1 MARLVSFKL
10 VWIDNVPHGKDMISV
25 VGRHS
30 MLKTICAACFAI
42 TVIAITASA
51 AEISGKWSGQV
62 PSRGE
67 AVATTFTFKVDGD
80 KLTGTM
86 TGPQGEVSL
95 QEGKFSGDQIS
106 FSTTGG
112 NAKILFQGTVAGNE
126 MKMTRTREGGQARE
140 FTLKR
145 AQ

>member
-1 MARLVSFKL
+1 
-10 VWIDNVPHGKDMISV
+10 
-25 VGRHS
+25 
-30 MLKTICAACFAI
+30 MLKAILVACFAI
-42 TVIAITASA
+42 TAITVTVSA
-51 AEISGKWSGQV
+51 ADVSGKWSGQV

-67 AVATTFTFKVDGD
+67 AMAATFTFKVDGD

-86 TGPQGEVSL
+86 TGPQGEISL
-95 QEGKFSGDQIS
+95 QEGKVSGDQIS
-106 FSTTGG
+106 FTTIGG
-112 NAKILFQGTVAGNE
+112 NAKIQFQGTIAGNE

>member
-1 MARLVSFKL
+1 MHIRLA
-10 VWIDNVPHGKDMISV
+10 V
-25 VGRHS
+25 VC
-30 MLKTICAACFAI
+30 MTLAALAAIAFAAD
-42 TVIAITASA
+42 VN
-51 AEISGKWSGQV
+51 GKWTGQV

-67 AVATTFTFKVDGD
+67 TASATFVFKVEGD

-86 TGPQGEVSL
+86 TGAQGETTL
-95 QEGKFSGDQIS
+95 QEGKVSGDKIS

-112 NAKILFQGTVAGNE
+112 NAKIMFTGTVAGDE
-126 MKMTRTREGGQARE
+126 IKMTRAREGGQARE